1 METEVKVADFTV
13 LQLASE
19 PPRRSYATE
28 MIAPQLIK
36 ETRGA
41 GIKIAVI
48 DTGVDLNHPDLKHV
62 RALDFTG
69 EGPHDGNGHGTWCCG
84 AVGANG
90 KMIGIAPEAEIY
102 SLKALKNN
110 GTGNT
115 GDIIKAWIWCLAN
128 GMDIVSMSFGG
139 GKPSDPQYTKALK
152 DLWECGAYLVAA
164 AGNWGAEFPQHDT
177 VGYPAALAEVIAV
190 AAVDVTKQRGGFSSM
205 GPDVELAAA
214 GVEVWGCWTGGK
226 YARISG
232 TSMACPALAAAAA
245 LCQGRAK
252 FRLGQKLS
260 PDALRTHMQLE
271 AEDRGIVGR
280 DREYGFG
287 VFSFARFTEDG
298 QLGPD
303 APPREIKVNT
313 ATGEFFADG
322 EKHQMDVPPIL
333 VRGRTMAE
341 IRGLANTLGYKQ
353 ILWEPP
359 YAIFR
364 NT

>member
-1 METEVKVADFTV
+1 MGEVRAFDIKV
-13 LQLASE
+13 LELASE

-28 MIAPQLIK
+28 MIAPQLIT

-41 GIKIAVI
+41 GLKIAVI

-62 RALDFTG
+62 KALDFTG

-90 KMIGIAPEAEIY
+90 KMIGIAPEAELY

-115 GDIIKAWIWCLAN
+115 GDIIKAWKWCKAN
-128 GMDIVSMSFGG
+128 GVDVISMSFGG
-139 GKPSDPQYTKALK
+139 GKPSDPEYFKILQQ
-152 DLWECGAYLVAA
+152 LWESGVLLVAA

-177 VGYPAALAEVIAV
+177 VGYPATLSEVIAV
-190 AAVDVTKQRGGFSSM
+190 AAVDITKQRGEFSSM
-205 GPDVELAAA
+205 GPGVELAAA
-214 GVEVWGCWTGGK
+214 GVDVWGCWTGGG

-252 FRLGQKLS
+252 FRLGHKLS
-260 PDALRTHMQLE
+260 PDALRKHMQLD
-271 AEDRGIVGR
+271 AEDRGIKGR

-298 QLGPD
+298 QLAPD
-303 APPREIKVNT
+303 APPREIKINT
-313 ATGEFFADG
+313 ETGEFWADG
-322 EKHQMDVPPIL
+322 ERMQMDVPPVL

-341 IRGLANTLGYKQ
+341 VRGLARALKYKT
-353 ILWEPP
+353 IEWKPP